1 MADAV
6 DDARKEDKRNK
17 LKKATEASAALA
29 QKIKDGKMRKK
40 EELELAMIDLEEG
53 ADPKA
58 MQKKRKLEEKGPP
71 PPPVDFEGQMALQD
85 SAEEQLIADIPNL
98 RILLQDVDRTTQELL
113 QKRAGEA
120 ARTVPEEAPVQA

>member
-1 MADAV
+1 
-6 DDARKEDKRNK
+6 
-17 LKKATEASAALA
+17 
-29 QKIKDGKMRKK
+29 
-40 EELELAMIDLEEG
+40 
-53 ADPKA
+53 

-120 ARTVPEEAPVQA
+120 GRTVPKEALAQA

>member
-17 LKKATEASAALA
+17 LKKATEASEALA

-53 ADPKA
+53 ADP
-58 MQKKRKLEEKGPP
+58 
-71 PPPVDFEGQMALQD
+71 
-85 SAEEQLIADIPNL
+85 
-98 RILLQDVDRTTQELL
+98 
-113 QKRAGEA
+113 
-120 ARTVPEEAPVQA
+120 

>member
-53 ADPKA
+53 ADP
-58 MQKKRKLEEKGPP
+58 
-71 PPPVDFEGQMALQD
+71 
-85 SAEEQLIADIPNL
+85 
-98 RILLQDVDRTTQELL
+98 
-113 QKRAGEA
+113 
-120 ARTVPEEAPVQA
+120 